1 MSEKQILPLLTLI
14 LFMIFSGVA
23 GGQVP
28 VEVSGQKIVTGG
40 KVYYMHHVLQGQTL
54 YSISRAY
61 KVTIEAIT
69 GNNVISR
76 GGIQTD
82 QILKIPA
89 APGLAAEQP
98 KPQSQPQVKAQAQPQ
113 ARTQLPV
120 QEKPQVSQKTQPQ
133 ARTKLPVQEQPQVPQ
148 KTQPQAQPGTQAA
161 TISDT
166 AIKEEKATPK
176 PQAPVQTQSQSQPK
190 ADEGKPVTKPAQAE
204 GNKSHKVKKGES
216 ISSIARKY
224 GVSERDI
231 RKANKGLLF
240 PMPGMYLVIPVKGD
254 DKSEEETEK

>member
-1 MSEKQILPLLTLI
+1 MSEKQILPVLTLI
-14 LFMIFSGVA
+14 LFMIFPEVA

-61 KVTIEAIT
+61 KVTIEVIT
-69 GNNVISR
+69 GNNVIPR
-76 GGIQTD
+76 GGIQVD

-89 APGLAAEQP
+89 AGLAAEQP
-98 KPQSQPQVKAQAQPQ
+98 KPQPQVKAQPQPQ
-113 ARTQLPV
+113 A
-120 QEKPQVSQKTQPQ
+120 KTQ
-133 ARTKLPVQEQPQVPQ
+133 LPVQEQPQVPP

-161 TISDT
+161 AISDS

-176 PQAPVQTQSQSQPK
+176 SQAPAQAQPQSQPP
-190 ADEGKPVTKPAQAE
+190 AAAGKPVNKPAQAE